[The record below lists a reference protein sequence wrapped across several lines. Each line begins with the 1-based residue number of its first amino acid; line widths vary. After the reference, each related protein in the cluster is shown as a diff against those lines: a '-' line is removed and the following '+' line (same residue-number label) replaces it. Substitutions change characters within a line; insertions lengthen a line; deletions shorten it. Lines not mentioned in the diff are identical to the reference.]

1 MSELKKK
8 DLIYI
13 EINDQIDISTFCCES
28 DELNKFFHEKSKK
41 NNQYL
46 LSKVYI
52 CLNFKKNEIAGFITL
67 SNYLL
72 RLADSKKYGIQKVPG
87 ILVGRLAVDNK
98 YRGMSLGNDLLRFT
112 FEICNKVKKYSG
124 CRLLVVEIKKK
135 DPILEYMKEFGFEDL
150 HSSKIFH
157 YLGIDLMDA

>member
-72 RLADSKKYGIQKVPG
+72 RLA
-87 ILVGRLAVDNK
+87 
-98 YRGMSLGNDLLRFT
+98 
-112 FEICNKVKKYSG
+112 E
-124 CRLLVVEIKKK
+124 
-135 DPILEYMKEFGFEDL
+135 
-150 HSSKIFH
+150 
-157 YLGIDLMDA
+157 